1 MKKHQKAFLVDTN
14 DGLKNACVI
23 IADSVTETNKAII
36 AGNRRVMMARLNDV
50 RFFWDEDLK
59 SMDLRIGTTP

>member
-1 MKKHQKAFLVDTN
+1 MECLKKHQKAFLVDTN

-23 IADSVTETNKAII
+23 IADSVETNKATII

-50 RFFWDEDLK
+50 RFFG
-59 SMDLRIGTTP
+59 MRT